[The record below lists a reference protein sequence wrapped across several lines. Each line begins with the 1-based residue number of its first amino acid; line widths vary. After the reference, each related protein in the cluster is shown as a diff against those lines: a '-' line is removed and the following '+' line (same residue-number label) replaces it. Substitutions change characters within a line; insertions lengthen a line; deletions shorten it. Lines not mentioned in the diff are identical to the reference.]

1 MMWVMAPPYDE
12 AALQRLASAVTQ
24 RRVDL
29 RLHKI
34 DVARAAGLQIN
45 TYSKIEDAKSVRP
58 TTYGKVEAV
67 LGWAA
72 GSCVD
77 ILRGAPAATL
87 LEQTESGPVSP
98 VSVEDLAED
107 AGVAVQNAAVA
118 IGDGLSAAQIR
129 AIKQQVV
136 DELTERWKSTQTDH
150 N

>member
-1 MMWVMAPPYDE
+1 M
-12 AALQRLASAVTQ
+12 
-24 RRVDL
+24 
-29 RLHKI
+29 
-34 DVARAAGLQIN
+34 QIN
-45 TYSKIEDAKSVRP
+45 TYSKVEDAKPVRP
-58 TTYGKVEAV
+58 TTYGKIEPV

-77 ILRGAPAATL
+77 VLKGASAATL
-87 LEQTESGPVSP
+87 VEQTESGPVSP
-98 VSVEDLAED
+98 VRAEDLAEE

-136 DELTERWKSTQTDH
+136 DELTERWKSPQTDH